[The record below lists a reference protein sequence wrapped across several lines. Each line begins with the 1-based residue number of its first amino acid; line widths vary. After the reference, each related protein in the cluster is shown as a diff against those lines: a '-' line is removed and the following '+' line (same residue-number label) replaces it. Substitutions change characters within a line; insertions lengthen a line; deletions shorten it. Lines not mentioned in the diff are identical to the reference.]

1 MEDEQVMQYW
11 QKQSSTMWW
20 RLIKMFELTMSAN
33 HSVNFVRLSERMQI
47 TLLSADFPDK
57 VLYRLCITL

>member
-1 MEDEQVMQYW
+1 
-11 QKQSSTMWW
+11 
-20 RLIKMFELTMSAN
+20 MFELTMSAN